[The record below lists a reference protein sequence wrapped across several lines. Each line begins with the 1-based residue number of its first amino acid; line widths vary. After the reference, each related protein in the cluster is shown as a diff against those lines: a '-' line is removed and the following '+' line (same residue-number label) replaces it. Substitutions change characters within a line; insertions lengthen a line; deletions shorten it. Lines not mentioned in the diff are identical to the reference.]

1 MIQIAPSV
9 LSCDFTKMGEEV
21 RELERCNA
29 DLVHLDIMDGHF
41 VPNLTFGAPVVK
53 ALRKCT
59 CMPFDAHLMISEPI
73 KYIDDFAKA
82 GVNTVSFHIES
93 NSDVSETIKAI
104 RFRKMAPA
112 LALKPNTPAEAVF
125 PYIKELSMVLVMTV
139 EPGFGGQTFMQDM
152 MPKVSKIREE
162 AKRQNH
168 KIDIQVDG
176 GISRETIK
184 IAARAGANV
193 FVAGSSVF
201 GSSDRKLEIEV
212 LRNMAK
218 ENYHFGLSNKNV
230 MNKTI

>member
-1 MIQIAPSV
+1 MIQIAPSI

-29 DLVHLDIMDGHF
+29 DLVHLDVMDGHF

-59 CMPFDAHLMISEPI
+59 CMPFDAHLMISEPL

-82 GVNTVSFHIES
+82 GANRISFHIES
-93 NSDVSETIKAI
+93 DSDVLETVKAI

-112 LALKPNTPAEAVF
+112 IAIKPKTPVESIF

-139 EPGFGGQTFMQDM
+139 EPGFGGQKFMEDM
-152 MPKVSKIREE
+152 MQKVSKIRKE
-162 AKRQNH
+162 AERQNH
-168 KIDIQVDG
+168 KLDIQVDG
-176 GISRETIK
+176 GISKETIK
-184 IAARAGANV
+184 IAASAGANI

-201 GSSDRKLEIEV
+201 GSQDRKFEIES
-212 LRNMAK
+212 LRNIAK
-218 ENYHFGLSNKNV
+218 ENYY
-230 MNKTI
+230 